1 MIVTGEGGCVQLRRR
16 TGVTLSSEVVESD
29 VNTLIKR
36 FGFAGAEANVITG
49 DRLEI
54 ATTDPRGLV
63 FIPAD
68 WWPDNRVHHS
78 AMLYAHVNS
87 MGGIRMYRSFVDA
100 INNDK
105 AKASDVVPFTG
116 APIPVTAEVRDTGAH
131 PLGGVTGYT
140 FNTDRAAVDVT
151 SLGDLFSEQFSA
163 GTISGS
169 GSFDCYFKVEDG
181 LCAVAG
187 QGDRELS
194 MILPQLLLRADMGGE
209 FDAVLTL
216 AAPKP
221 STPIFYELTGIITR
235 SAVTVRPGGAVELAV
250 DFVTTGEFGLKIGE
264 PSGYILKEDYDRV
277 MREQDID
284 FLLTEPTD

>member
-1 MIVTGEGGCVQLRRR
+1 VIVTGEGGCVQLRRR
-16 TGVTLSSEVVESD
+16 TGITLSSEVVESD

-36 FGFAGAEANVITG
+36 FGFTGAGANILTG

-78 AMLYAHVNS
+78 AMLYAHVNT
-87 MGGIRMYRSFVDA
+87 MGGIRMYRSFIDA

-116 APIPVTAEVRDTGAH
+116 APIPVTAEVRDIDAH
-131 PLGGVTGYT
+131 PLAGIAGYT
-140 FNTDRAAVDVT
+140 FNTDRSASDVT

-187 QGDRELS
+187 RGDRELS
-194 MILPQLLLRADMGGE
+194 MVLPQLLLRADMGGE
-209 FDAVLTL
+209 FDAVFTI
-216 AAPKP
+216 ATPKP
-221 STPIFYELTGIITR
+221 NT
-235 SAVTVRPGGAVELAV
+235 
-250 DFVTTGEFGLKIGE
+250 
-264 PSGYILKEDYDRV
+264 
-277 MREQDID
+277 D
-284 FLLTEPTD
+284 FLRADRNHHAISHHGAT

>member
-1 MIVTGEGGCVQLRRR
+1 
-16 TGVTLSSEVVESD
+16 
-29 VNTLIKR
+29 
-36 FGFAGAEANVITG
+36 
-49 DRLEI
+49 
-54 ATTDPRGLV
+54 
-63 FIPAD
+63 
-68 WWPDNRVHHS
+68 
-78 AMLYAHVNS
+78 MLYAHVNS
-87 MGGIRMYRSFVDA
+87 MGGIRMYRTFVDA

-131 PLGGVTGYT
+131 PLAGIAGYT

-194 MILPQLLLRADMGGE
+194 MILPQLLLRADLGGE
-209 FDAVLTL
+209 FDAVFTI
-216 AAPKP
+216 ATPKP
-221 STPIFYELTGIITR
+221 NTPIFYELTGIITR
-235 SAVTVRPGGAVELAV
+235 SAITVRPGLAVELAV

-264 PSGYILKEDYDRV
+264 PGGYILKEDYDRV